1 MHPELAGVSVTAE
14 PTRAIV
20 HARRSWT
27 LSAIVGVIVICIV
40 VVGLATSLLSLWVG
54 ALAID
59 AVLPGLVPESESGV
73 LVAAAFA
80 AMACGFGGSAAF
92 RWGMFGLRRSVD
104 HRGTWN
110 ALTIAV
116 IAIWLLAAFLG
127 YAMISSVAQT
137 VTQLG
142 IGVAGTALGAL
153 VLTMGASL
161 GAKSL
166 QRQPTP
172 ES

>member
-1 MHPELAGVSVTAE
+1 MTAE

-27 LSAIVGVIVICIV
+27 LSAIVGVIVISIV

-54 ALAID
+54 ALTID
-59 AVLPGLVPESESGV
+59 AVLPGLLPESESGV

-80 AMACGFGGSAAF
+80 AMACGFGGSAAYL
-92 RWGMFGLRRSVD
+92 WGMFGLRRSVE

-110 ALTIAV
+110 GLTIAV
-116 IAIWLLAAFLG
+116 IAIWLLAAILA

-142 IGVAGTALGAL
+142 IGVAGSALGAV
-153 VLTMGASL
+153 VLTLGASI
-161 GAKSL
+161 GARSL
-166 QRQPTP
+166 IREPMA